1 MCHFRMRDVNSN
13 EKRRPPFTH
22 VFPFTWFFFP
32 HLKIVSL
39 LRQKG
44 KRKRNKEEKKKEKK
58 KNNFLQR
65 SKCNF
70 WHLSY
75 RILAPQRKGER
86 ERESWI
92 VPRKEVALT
101 YKGLCLYL
109 GFSLPLKLRF
119 EVVHEVRADISILFY
134 FRHTVYREG
143 ARWLSRNISNMKS
156 KGDARIPIQYPR
168 FSAPFIRHWMVDIDT
183 SNEVETFLWNSVSI
197 FLSR

>member
-44 KRKRNKEEKKKEKK
+44 KRKRNKEEKRKKKKRRTISCNVPNVTFGTFPIAFLRLGEKEK
-58 KNNFLQR
+58 
-65 SKCNF
+65 
-70 WHLSY
+70 
-75 RILAPQRKGER
+75 
-86 ERESWI
+86 ESGK
-92 VPRKEVALT
+92 VESFRKEVALT

-183 SNEVETFLWNSVSI
+183 SNEVETFLRNSVSI